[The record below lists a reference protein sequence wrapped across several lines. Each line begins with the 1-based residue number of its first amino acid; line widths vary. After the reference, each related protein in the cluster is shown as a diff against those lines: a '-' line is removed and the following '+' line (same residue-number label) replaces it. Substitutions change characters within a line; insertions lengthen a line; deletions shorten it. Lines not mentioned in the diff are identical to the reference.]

1 MLRGGATFLG
11 LVLTIGFTIGFTRGT
26 LAFTAG
32 LVFGEVLDGFFLL
45 WGVFFNGLPPI
56 LWASNF
62 NLNPLLTTTLEED
75 LDPLSV
81 LLAEL
86 GVLFLKNFLPLG
98 DFFSDAWP
106 MPFQGDS
113 GEPASSAGTGE
124 PASSAGTG
132 ELVLFFSEFRRSSF
146 TTGEASLL
154 VAFLSTRGELF
165 VFLLALR
172 RFTHGEDFAVDF
184 RGVDLVGVAFS
195 GDDLAGVPLMEEDF
209 AGVACKGVH
218 IPLSLIGV
226 SGMMSDSSPDSKRT
240 PMTASRGLG
249 GDPLDSFTGL
259 SKFVVANTCDS
270 FLRGLFRAETFRG
283 LPGLALDDFLLGLFL
298 KDQRGLLESLAPR
311 TPNDFLRGLFLID
324 FRGLLLSE
332 APSASEGFLRG
343 LFVSDLRG
351 LPLATDDFLRGLFLK
366 TSFRGLLVSLA

>member
-11 LVLTIGFTIGFTRGT
+11 LVLTIGFTRGT
-26 LAFTAG
+26 LARTAG
-32 LVFGEVLDGFFLL
+32 LVFGEVFDGFFLL

-75 LDPLSV
+75 LDPLSD

-86 GVLFLKNFLPLG
+86 GVLFLKNFRPLMG
-98 DFFSDAWP
+98 VFFSDAWL
-106 MPFQGDS
+106 MPFHGDS
-113 GEPASSAGTGE
+113 GE

-172 RFTHGEDFAVDF
+172 RFTHGEDLAAVDF

-195 GDDLAGVPLMEEDF
+195 GDDFAGVPLMEEDL

-249 GDPLDSFTGL
+249 GDPFDSFTGL

-283 LPGLALDDFLLGLFL
+283 LPGLALDDILLGLFL
-298 KDQRGLLESLAPR
+298 KDQRGLLESLAPM

-324 FRGLLLSE
+324 FRGLSVPVIAKAPDDLL
-332 APSASEGFLRG
+332 R
-343 LFVSDLRG
+343 
-351 LPLATDDFLRGLFLK
+351 
-366 TSFRGLLVSLA
+366 